1 MLDLKRGAT
10 IYALMARQGFATN
23 PPSKEGWRHNEK
35 FINSSSDFSLSNRR
49 AKSKLSKCT
58 DQVDPSSR
66 SFEQAELVRLRCLG
80 KTRGIRG
87 YIRAQILVFEKQ
99 GYEFSSYT
107 NGGLG
112 LEAAKWSCKAAFDT
126 TARSCRN
133 DRTQI
138 ALSQFSTVR
147 GENVLL
153 NITEN
158 EDGCLE
164 VSKGDWSPE
173 VELDEAPFEGEA
185 FEDPGSYDRYD
196 FNNFTVG
203 ISGSAKGDY
212 RQFSCTGVLISPRTI
227 LTAAH
232 CIGDSESFSI
242 TLANHTARQT
252 TVSSRSF
259 ARHPGYTPVS
269 RRGPGENDVAL
280 IFLDQDANGFS
291 PIKPA

>member
-1 MLDLKRGAT
+1 MKNLLAAAVILVSATGELRANSQNAPTRWTLKSQ
-10 IYALMARQGFATN
+10 L
-23 PPSKEGWRHNEK
+23 
-35 FINSSSDFSLSNRR
+35 
-49 AKSKLSKCT
+49 
-58 DQVDPSSR
+58 
-66 SFEQAELVRLRCLG
+66 EQAELVRLRCLG

-112 LEAAKWSCKAAFDT
+112 LEAAKWSCKAAFDN

-133 DRTQI
+133 DRTQT

-173 VELDEAPFEGEA
+173 VELDEAPFQG
-185 FEDPGSYDRYD
+185 
-196 FNNFTVG
+196 
-203 ISGSAKGDY
+203 
-212 RQFSCTGVLISPRTI
+212 
-227 LTAAH
+227 
-232 CIGDSESFSI
+232 
-242 TLANHTARQT
+242 
-252 TVSSRSF
+252 
-259 ARHPGYTPVS
+259 
-269 RRGPGENDVAL
+269 
-280 IFLDQDANGFS
+280 
-291 PIKPA
+291 